1 MRLKR
6 NVLFAHPVLS
16 SENDDFN
23 GGHFDFQISKVTEC
37 GNGEV
42 VIRGDYALSEES
54 MKAGVSSKAL
64 RVVVLLQCLNS
75 YFDEAIPVEETPFEI
90 RIPEGKLL
98 GTVTLRAVIA
108 AQSNSFKIDS
118 SAVSAEFPEHSLSV
132 ARADVVGLS
141 DEYKFYVGLKNLAPL
156 ESIFRLVENESA
168 PVDGFDLELDTEC
181 IGIHARKP
189 LFDFFAL
196 TRGTAK
202 RDILLSSLYLPA
214 LIGVLGEMKDGT
226 YADRRWSNALMERIN
241 ALGLTLEEN
250 PLITA
255 QKLLGMPIGALQQV
269 FAKE

>member
-1 MRLKR
+1 MRLKK

-16 SENDDFN
+16 SENDDFH
-23 GGHFDFQISKVTEC
+23 GGHFDFQIKTVTEC

-42 VIRGDYALSEES
+42 VIQGDYALSEES
-54 MKAGVSSKAL
+54 TKAGLSSNAL

-75 YFDEAIPVEETPFEI
+75 YFDEAIFVEENPFEI
-90 RIPEGKLL
+90 RLSKGKLL
-98 GTVTLRAVIA
+98 GLVTLRAVIA
-108 AQSNSFKIDS
+108 AQSNSFKIDT
-118 SAVSAEFPEHSLSV
+118 SAVSTEFPAHSLMV
-132 ARADVVGLS
+132 AKAEVVGLS
-141 DEYKFYVGLKNLAPL
+141 DEYQFYVGLKNLAPL
-156 ESIFRLVENESA
+156 ESIFRLVESNDA
-168 PVDGFDLELDTEC
+168 PLDGFDLDLDSEC

-189 LFDFFAL
+189 TFDFFAI
-196 TRGTAK
+196 TRGTEN
-202 RDILLSSLYLPA
+202 RNILLSSLYLPA

-255 QKLLGMPIGALQQV
+255 QKLLGMPIGALQKV